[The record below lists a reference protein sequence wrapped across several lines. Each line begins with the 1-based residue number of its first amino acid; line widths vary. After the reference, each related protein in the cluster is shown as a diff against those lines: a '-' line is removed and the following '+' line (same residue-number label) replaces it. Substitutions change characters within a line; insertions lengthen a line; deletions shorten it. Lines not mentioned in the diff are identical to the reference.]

1 MKLNKLSNMKYT
13 KLIFILIS
21 VLILGSCTKLD
32 EKFRSETTSGG
43 TSGGSANATALLN
56 GAYRSIENLYNNQ
69 ERLFA
74 TFEHST
80 DESVGPTRGGDW
92 DDNGIWRVYTSHKWN
107 DEHAYLT
114 ATYRQLAQSQFAATT
129 VLDVATATPQQKA
142 EATFLRSLA
151 MWYTLDGWDQVPF
164 RATSLGDLT
173 KTLPEVKKG
182 TECADFLIAELNAA
196 IPNLPTSGA
205 GIANKDGARALLM
218 KIYLNKGVYANR
230 AAPTFAAADMN
241 QVITL
246 ADQIINSPANYTFTD
261 NYFDNF
267 SPDNA
272 NPSVGKELIYTQKFD
287 NGLGIGGNGA
297 MFMDHQGLHYNMTP
311 SGWNGFATLGDFYDK
326 FEVADKRR
334 GGPGAVA
341 APPAPGQPGYY
352 PGMTNQTGLWV
363 GFLLGQ
369 QYNKDGVALK
379 DGKQNPLSFTKA
391 VALKETGN
399 NLEVTG
405 IRVMKYVPD
414 LVKQFPWDNDF
425 VIFRLADVLLMK
437 AEAILRGGTGTVA
450 GPYGSTAA
458 SIVNYIRTL
467 PSRGVGALG
476 TVNLTTLLDERGRE
490 LYWECWRRNDMIRFG
505 TFLAARQLKPAVSG
519 PERLLFPVP
528 NEQLIINP
536 NLNQNPG
543 Y

>member
-1 MKLNKLSNMKYT
+1 MRINKLNYMRYT
-13 KLIFILIS
+13 KIILILTS
-21 VLILGSCTKLD
+21 VLILSSCTKLD
-32 EKFRSETTSGG
+32 ENFRSETTIGG
-43 TSGGSANATALLN
+43 SSGGSANAAALLT

-74 TFEHST
+74 SFEHTS

-92 DDNGIWRVYTSHKWN
+92 DDNGIWRVFTSHKWN
-107 DEHAYLT
+107 SEHAYLT

-129 VLDVATATPQQKA
+129 VLDVASATSQQKA
-142 EATFLRSLA
+142 EATFLRALA

-173 KTLPEVKKG
+173 KSLPEVKKG
-182 TECADFLIAELNAA
+182 TACADFLIAELNAA
-196 IPNLPTSGA
+196 IPGLPASGL
-205 GIANKDGARALLM
+205 GIANKNAARALLM

-230 AAPTFAAADMN
+230 ATPTFAAGDMN

-246 ADQIINSPANYTFTD
+246 ADQIINSGGYTFTP

-267 SPDNA
+267 APNNDVIGS
-272 NPSVGKELIYTQKFD
+272 ELIYTQKND

-297 MFMDHQGLHYNMTP
+297 MFMNFQGLHYNMNP
-311 SGWNGFATLGDFYDK
+311 SGWNGFSTLGDFYDK
-326 FEVADKRR
+326 FEAIDKRR

-341 APPAPGQPGYY
+341 GPPAPGQPGYY
-352 PGMTNQTGLWV
+352 PGLTNVTGLWV
-363 GFLLGQ
+363 GLLQGQ
-369 QYNKDGVALK
+369 QYNQTGTALLDRK
-379 DGKQNPLSFTKA
+379 GNPLSFTKA

-399 NLEVTG
+399 NLEITG

-414 LVKQFPWDNDF
+414 LVHQFPWDNDF
-425 VIFRLADVLLMK
+425 VVFRLADVLLMK

-458 SIVNYIRTL
+458 AIVNYIRTL
-467 PSRGVGALG
+467 PSRGVAALG
-476 TVNLTTLLDERGRE
+476 TVDLTALYNERGRE
-490 LYWECWRRNDMIRFG
+490 LYWECWRRNDMVRFG
-505 TFLAARQLKPAVSG
+505 TFLAPRALKPGASG

-536 NLNQNPG
+536 NLTQNPG